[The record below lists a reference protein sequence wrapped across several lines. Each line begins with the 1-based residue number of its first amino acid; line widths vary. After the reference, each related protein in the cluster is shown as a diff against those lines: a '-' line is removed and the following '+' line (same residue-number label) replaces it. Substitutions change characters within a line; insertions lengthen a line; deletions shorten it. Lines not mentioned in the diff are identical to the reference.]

1 MANHPNR
8 SRLIK
13 HLAANPTPEKIRA
26 TRESLRLDY
35 AAAGAIVHSSARA
48 WQSWELGDRRMHP
61 AIWELFQIKT
71 RRSPE
76 KETQSSVIGL
86 RLPRSH

>member
-8 SRLIK
+8 SRRSNNS
-13 HLAANPTPEKIRA
+13 AANPTPGEIRA
-26 TRESLRLDY
+26 AREKLGLDY
-35 AAAGAIVHSSARA
+35 MDAGSIVHSSARA

-71 RRSPE
+71 RRPPK
-76 KETQSSVIGL
+76 KETQPSVIGL